1 MKAQGVEV
9 LAVSEDEK
17 RKELDAFLAE
27 LQPAFAVVTDPNG
40 SAASSFKVVAIPSMY
55 VIDRD
60 GTIRFSH
67 PNYSIDV
74 LEVVRGEIA
83 ALASIPQLHNSA
95 TSN

>member
-1 MKAQGVEV
+1 
-9 LAVSEDEK
+9 
-17 RKELDAFLAE
+17 
-27 LQPAFAVVTDPNG
+27 
-40 SAASSFKVVAIPSMY
+40 MY